1 MPHTDNPAFE
11 NAAILRRAGIRQTVL
26 RLAVLDLLR
35 DMRRTMSV
43 KEINEQLR
51 LRISA
56 HNLSVLYSELKAL
69 SLAGVLQAHARQ
81 GSRVLYSLRHLPGL

>member
-1 MPHTDNPAFE
+1 MQSTETPPFE
-11 NAAILRRAGIRQTVL
+11 NARILRRAGIRQTLL
-26 RLAVLDLLR
+26 RLAVLDLLLDAQR
-35 DMRRTMSV
+35 SMSV

-69 SLAGVLQAHARQ
+69 SLAGVLQAHAEK
-81 GSRVLYSLRHLPGL
+81 GSLVLYSLGRLQSR